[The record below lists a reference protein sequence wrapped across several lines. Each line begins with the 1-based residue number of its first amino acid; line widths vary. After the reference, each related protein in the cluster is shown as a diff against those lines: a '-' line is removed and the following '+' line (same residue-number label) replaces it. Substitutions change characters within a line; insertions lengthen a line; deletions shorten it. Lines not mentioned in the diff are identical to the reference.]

1 MYRKLMNRT
10 KLSLSHALAQSVKI
24 SLFEELISSTIEQ
37 TKDIPRSLSET
48 GKIGLP
54 RSEIMKQI
62 GNLFILRININ
73 LVGSILDSPVR
84 LLLSWRNLAD
94 WQEFFWSF
102 PDLEPLYNAA
112 RSYLEI
118 SQRVDLLNA
127 RVDVS
132 FWLQHNFHGPST
144 DGIDSSRYA
153 QTS

>member
-1 MYRKLMNRT
+1 MKQATKLTGRT

-84 LLLSWRNLAD
+84 PPYTGRLVAD
-94 WQEFFWSF
+94 IQEFFWSF

-132 FWLQHNFHGPST
+132 RPLAVFGNGQRLIF
-144 DGIDSSRYA
+144 
-153 QTS
+153 

>member
-1 MYRKLMNRT
+1 
-10 KLSLSHALAQSVKI
+10 
-24 SLFEELISSTIEQ
+24 
-37 TKDIPRSLSET
+37 
-48 GKIGLP
+48 
-54 RSEIMKQI
+54 MKQI

-84 LLLSWRNLAD
+84 LDYTQQAEVLII
-94 WQEFFWSF
+94 QEFFWSF

-132 FWLQHNFHGPST
+132 YER
-144 DGIDSSRYA
+144 RYCPKG
-153 QTS
+153 S